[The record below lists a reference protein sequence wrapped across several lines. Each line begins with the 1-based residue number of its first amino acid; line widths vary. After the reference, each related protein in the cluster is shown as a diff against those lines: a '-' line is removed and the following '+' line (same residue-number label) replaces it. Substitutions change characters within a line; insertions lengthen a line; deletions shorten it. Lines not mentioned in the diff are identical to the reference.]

1 MMPVKKT
8 MNLWL
13 FIAGMVFMVVA
24 FGIIN
29 AGIVSV
35 TENIQRQ
42 HNIANKKVS
51 DLKNTKQELEE
62 ELDTIDTDAFV
73 ERQARDEYDY
83 MMPDELRFVITFPD
97 EETEEPSL

>member
-1 MMPVKKT
+1 MKKT

-13 FIAGMVFMVVA
+13 FMAIMVLMVVA
-24 FGIIN
+24 FGIVN
-29 AGIVSV
+29 ARIVSD
-35 TENIQRQ
+35 TEDIQRQ

-51 DLKNTKQELEE
+51 DLKNVKQGLED

-83 MMPDELRFVITFPD
+83 MMPDELRFVISFPD
-97 EETEEPSL
+97 EETQEPSL

>member
-1 MMPVKKT
+1 
-8 MNLWL
+8 
-13 FIAGMVFMVVA
+13 
-24 FGIIN
+24 
-29 AGIVSV
+29 
-35 TENIQRQ
+35 
-42 HNIANKKVS
+42 VS

>member
-1 MMPVKKT
+1 MKKT

-13 FIAGMVFMVVA
+13 FMAIMVMMVVA
-24 FGIIN
+24 FGIVN
-29 AGIVSV
+29 ARIVSD
-35 TENIQRQ
+35 TEDIQRQ

-51 DLKNTKQELEE
+51 DLKNVKQDLED

-83 MMPDELRFVITFPD
+83 MMPDELRFVISFPD
-97 EETEEPSL
+97 EETQEPSL

>member
-1 MMPVKKT
+1 MKKT

-13 FIAGMVFMVVA
+13 FMAIMVLMVVA
-24 FGIIN
+24 FGVVN
-29 AGIVSV
+29 ARIVSD
-35 TENIQRQ
+35 TEDIQRQ

-51 DLKNTKQELEE
+51 DLKNVKQDLED

-83 MMPDELRFVITFPD
+83 MMPDELRFVISFPD
-97 EETEEPSL
+97 EETQEPSL

>member
-1 MMPVKKT
+1 MMPMKKT

-13 FIAGMVFMVVA
+13 FMAIMVLMVVA
-24 FGIIN
+24 FGIVN
-29 AGIVSV
+29 ARIVSD
-35 TENIQRQ
+35 TEDIQRQ

-51 DLKNTKQELEE
+51 DLKNVKQDLED

-83 MMPDELRFVITFPD
+83 MMPDELRFVISFPD
-97 EETEEPSL
+97 EETQEPSL

>member
-1 MMPVKKT
+1 MKKT

-13 FIAGMVFMVVA
+13 FMAIMVLMVVA
-24 FGIIN
+24 FGIVN
-29 AGIVSV
+29 ARIVSD
-35 TENIQRQ
+35 TEDIQRQ

-51 DLKNTKQELEE
+51 DLKNVKQDLED

-83 MMPDELRFVITFPD
+83 MMPDELRFVISFPD
-97 EETEEPSL
+97 EEAQEPSL

>member
-1 MMPVKKT
+1 MKKT

-13 FIAGMVFMVVA
+13 FMAIMVLMVVA
-24 FGIIN
+24 FGIVN
-29 AGIVSV
+29 ARIVSD
-35 TENIQRQ
+35 TEDIQRQ

-51 DLKNTKQELEE
+51 DLKNAKQELED

-83 MMPDELRFVITFPD
+83 MMPDELRFVISFPD
-97 EETEEPSL
+97 EETQEPSL

>member
-13 FIAGMVFMVVA
+13 FVACMVLMVVA

-29 AGIVSV
+29 AGIVSD
-35 TENIQRQ
+35 TEDIQRQ

-51 DLKNTKQELEE
+51 DLKNVKQDLEE
-62 ELDTIDTDAFV
+62 ELDTVDTDAFV

-83 MMPDELRFVITFPD
+83 MMPDELRFVISFPD
-97 EETEEPSL
+97 EENKEPSL

>member
-1 MMPVKKT
+1 MKKT

-13 FIAGMVFMVVA
+13 FMAIMVLMVVA
-24 FGIIN
+24 FGIVN
-29 AGIVSV
+29 ARIVSD
-35 TENIQRQ
+35 TEDIQRQ

-51 DLKNTKQELEE
+51 DLKNVKQDLED

-83 MMPDELRFVITFPD
+83 MMPDELRFVISFPD
-97 EETEEPSL
+97 EETQEPSL

>member
-13 FIAGMVFMVVA
+13 FMAIMVLMVVA
-24 FGIIN
+24 FGIVN
-29 AGIVSV
+29 ARIVSD
-35 TENIQRQ
+35 TEDIQRQ

-51 DLKNTKQELEE
+51 DLKNVKQDLEE
-62 ELDTIDTDAFV
+62 ELDTVDTDAFV

-83 MMPDELRFVITFPD
+83 MMPDELRFVISFPD
-97 EETEEPSL
+97 EENKEPSL